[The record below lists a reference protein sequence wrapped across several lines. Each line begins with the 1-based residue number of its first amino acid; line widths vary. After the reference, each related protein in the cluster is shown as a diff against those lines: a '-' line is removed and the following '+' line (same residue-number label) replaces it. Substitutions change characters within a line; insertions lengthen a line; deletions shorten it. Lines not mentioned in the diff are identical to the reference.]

1 MLFCCATLAA
11 QAQAAVNCRELVPT
25 KVDREY
31 PSLFELYKQLHSHPE
46 LSFQEEQSAARVAEE
61 LRHAGFEVTSGV
73 GRRGVVAVLRN
84 GAGPTV
90 LVRSDL
96 DGLPV
101 KEQTGLSYA
110 STVTTKNAAGMEVP
124 VMHACGHDVHMT
136 CLVGVARVLQQLKD
150 QWHGTLVLIGQ
161 PAEEAG
167 GGARAMLADGL
178 FQRFP
183 RPDFCL
189 ALHDNAELAAGT
201 LGYVPGYAAANV
213 DSVDITIHGVGGHGA
228 YPHKT
233 KDPIVLAAQIILELQ
248 TIVSRE
254 IQPGE
259 PAVVTVGSIHG
270 GTKHNII
277 PDEVRLQLTIRSYSE
292 EVRQQI
298 LAAIRRMV
306 RGQGLAAGLPENL
319 LPEVKLGDD
328 FTPATYNSPELA
340 ERIAAVFRTWFGADK
355 VIKRKPSMGGED
367 FGEFGRTPEK
377 IPVFVFN
384 VGGVA
389 PDALKESERTGRVLP
404 SLHSSLWAPV
414 PEPTIK
420 TGVTAMTAAV
430 LELMKKS
437 D

>member
-1 MLFCCATLAA
+1 
-11 QAQAAVNCRELVPT
+11 
-25 KVDREY
+25 
-31 PSLFELYKQLHSHPE
+31 
-46 LSFQEEQSAARVAEE
+46 
-61 LRHAGFEVTSGV
+61 
-73 GRRGVVAVLRN
+73 
-84 GAGPTV
+84 
-90 LVRSDL
+90 
-96 DGLPV
+96 
-101 KEQTGLSYA
+101 
-110 STVTTKNAAGMEVP
+110 
-124 VMHACGHDVHMT
+124 
-136 CLVGVARVLQQLKD
+136 
-150 QWHGTLVLIGQ
+150 
-161 PAEEAG
+161 
-167 GGARAMLADGL
+167 
-178 FQRFP
+178 
-183 RPDFCL
+183 
-189 ALHDNAELAAGT
+189 
-201 LGYVPGYAAANV
+201 
-213 DSVDITIHGVGGHGA
+213 VDITIHGVGGHGA

-233 KDPIVLAAQIILELQ
+233 KDPIVLAAQILLELQ